1 MSLCTKTHLVSDAGG
16 ESPTP
21 THSSA
26 ASRAPHRADERAL
39 SYDANSPGHQ
49 AVVLKGSSARRCSCT
64 PHGRSGRESGR
75 LCAPVADGTF
85 A

>member
-26 ASRAPHRADERAL
+26 AMGVRPFRQGL
-39 SYDANSPGHQ
+39 
-49 AVVLKGSSARRCSCT
+49 
-64 PHGRSGRESGR
+64 R
-75 LCAPVADGTF
+75 LLGCFVFTGGGLRF
-85 A
+85 RV

>member
-26 ASRAPHRADERAL
+26 ALGATSALWGAVDQRPVSDAWSPFTFGSYRA
-39 SYDANSPGHQ
+39 SQ
-49 AVVLKGSSARRCSCT
+49 C
-64 PHGRSGRESGR
+64 
-75 LCAPVADGTF
+75 PV
-85 A
+85 

>member
-26 ASRAPHRADERAL
+26 ADGANGLLGLCVMRVRDEGAT
-39 SYDANSPGHQ
+39 
-49 AVVLKGSSARRCSCT
+49 SA
-64 PHGRSGRESGR
+64 
-75 LCAPVADGTF
+75 
-85 A
+85 

>member
-26 ASRAPHRADERAL
+26 ALGALLPMTVRDRVGQDWPDWTVDLSGPH
-39 SYDANSPGHQ
+39 
-49 AVVLKGSSARRCSCT
+49 
-64 PHGRSGRESGR
+64 SGW
-75 LCAPVADGTF
+75 F
-85 A
+85 AYFDI